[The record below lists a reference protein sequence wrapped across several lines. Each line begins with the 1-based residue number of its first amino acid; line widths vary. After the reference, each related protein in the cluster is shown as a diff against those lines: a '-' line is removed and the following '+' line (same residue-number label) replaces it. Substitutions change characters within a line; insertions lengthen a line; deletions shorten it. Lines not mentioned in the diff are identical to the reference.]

1 MKMKKRLT
9 AWLTCAAMVLSLF
22 AAMPMAVSADEPVTH
37 DINGSP
43 VNIVDDGK
51 YIITGDGTATTNK
64 ITVAAH
70 VYADITLDNVN
81 IDVSG
86 TNYDCAFL
94 IEADSTGDVNI
105 TLVGENILKSG
116 FARAGIEKGGSG
128 DGMGTLTIEGTGSLI
143 AESYSRGA
151 GIGGGNS
158 GSTSRNI
165 IINSGTITAT
175 GGSVIGTGSS
185 ASGGG
190 GAGIGGANG
199 GHGSH
204 IAINGGTVTANGGNA
219 ALSGVI
225 NTVTAAAG
233 IGGGGN
239 GGHGTHITIT
249 DGTVTAQGGNRGA
262 GIGGGYGGYGSDI
275 TISGGTVVANGGSS
289 SYQAGGAGIGGGS
302 FQGGGGSGGH
312 GTNITISGGTVTA
325 TGGTTTGEGI
335 GHGGHGSSDNIS
347 IIPADGMQISVYV
360 GSTEPGTLL
369 GTYTETTP
377 YTSTDRYFHSEEEP
391 VAVTLTD
398 ITVSPSTTTVEKGG
412 TETFTATVVY
422 SDDSTDADVAWSITG
437 NSSIG
442 TAINASGVLTVASE
456 EEAKTLTVTATS
468 NADSGKSGN
477 ADVTVIDVPVTE
489 YTLTVNNGSGGG
501 EYAAGAEISITAEA
515 PSSDQ
520 AFDKW
525 ISSNGGAFAEET
537 ESTTTFTMPAH
548 AVTVTAT
555 YKDKVVTP
563 DTYTVTISG
572 GGSGASGSGSYEEG
586 ATVTINAGNRSNYSF
601 NGWTSSQAVTFAEA
615 SAASTSFTMPA
626 DDITVTANWTYNGGG
641 SSGGGGGSISPTV
654 PAADGAVNVS
664 YSTSQ
669 GTADLSLSTS
679 KVNDIIDKSKED
691 EAVIDL
697 SKVRG
702 ITGASLPT
710 SALKAFEEAG
720 LDITVKLPE
729 GTITLDKEAAAS
741 VTEQASSTITIEIEE
756 ATPPSLTKEQRETIN
771 EDDLVLDINIY
782 SGTRKITNFGGTLTI
797 QVPYTGPEPVA
808 VWYLNDQGELEKLN
822 STFEDGVVTFT
833 TDHLSLYVIGEDTEE
848 PEKEEPFTNPFTDV
862 QEGAWYYDA
871 VKYVYENSLMMGTG
885 DTTFG
890 TNGTTT
896 RGMLVTI
903 LHRLSGEPEAGMSS
917 FSDVAADK
925 YYAKAVAWAA
935 ENRIVSGYGNGIF
948 GPEDSITREQMAAIL
963 MNYAEFKDYDVT
975 ARADLSKYTD
985 ADTVSDWARDAMAW
999 ANAEGLIQGDGAGL
1013 NATGKATRAQ
1023 VAAILQRFIT
1033 EITE

>member
-1 MKMKKRLT
+1 MAPANDKVTITHTESGKT
-9 AWLTCAAMVLSLF
+9 AEFDITVTF
-22 AAMPMAVSADEPVTH
+22 AA
-37 DINGSP
+37 
-43 VNIVDDGK
+43 
-51 YIITGDGTATTNK
+51 
-64 ITVAAH
+64 ITV
-70 VYADITLDNVN
+70 
-81 IDVSG
+81 
-86 TNYDCAFL
+86 
-94 IEADSTGDVNI
+94 
-105 TLVGENILKSG
+105 
-116 FARAGIEKGGSG
+116 
-128 DGMGTLTIEGTGSLI
+128 
-143 AESYSRGA
+143 
-151 GIGGGNS
+151 
-158 GSTSRNI
+158 
-165 IINSGTITAT
+165 
-175 GGSVIGTGSS
+175 
-185 ASGGG
+185 
-190 GAGIGGANG
+190 
-199 GHGSH
+199 
-204 IAINGGTVTANGGNA
+204 
-219 ALSGVI
+219 
-225 NTVTAAAG
+225 
-233 IGGGGN
+233 
-239 GGHGTHITIT
+239 
-249 DGTVTAQGGNRGA
+249 
-262 GIGGGYGGYGSDI
+262 
-275 TISGGTVVANGGSS
+275 
-289 SYQAGGAGIGGGS
+289 
-302 FQGGGGSGGH
+302 
-312 GTNITISGGTVTA
+312 
-325 TGGTTTGEGI
+325 
-335 GHGGHGSSDNIS
+335 
-347 IIPADGMQISVYV
+347 
-360 GSTEPGTLL
+360 
-369 GTYTETTP
+369 
-377 YTSTDRYFHSEEEP
+377 
-391 VAVTLTD
+391 TD
-398 ITVSPSTTTVEKGG
+398 ITVSPSTITVEKGG

-422 SDDSTDADVAWSITG
+422 SDDSTDNDVAWSING
-437 NSSIG
+437 NSSTG
-442 TAINASGVLTVASE
+442 TAIDASGVLTVASE
-456 EEAKTLTVTATS
+456 EEAETLTVTATS
-468 NADSGKSGN
+468 NADSGESGN
-477 ADVTVIDVPVTE
+477 ADVTVIDVPVTK
-489 YTLTVNNGSGGG
+489 YTLTVNSGSGGG
-501 EYAAGAEISITAEA
+501 EYGAGAEISITAEA

-525 ISSNGGAFAEET
+525 ISSNGGAFADET

-572 GGSGASGSGSYEEG
+572 GGSGARGSGSYEEG

-601 NGWTSSQAVTFAEA
+601 NGWTSSQAVTFAEV
-615 SAASTSFTMPA
+615 SAASTSFTMTA
-626 DDITVTANWTYNGGG
+626 ADITVTANWTYTGGG
-641 SSGGGGGSISPTV
+641 SSGGGGGGSISPTV

-729 GTITLDKEAAAS
+729 GTVTLDKEAAAS
-741 VTEQASSTITIEIEE
+741 VAEQASSTITIEIEE

-771 EDDLVLDINIY
+771 EDDLVLNINIY

-833 TDHLSLYVIGEDTEE
+833 TDHLSLYIIGEDTEE

-871 VKYVYENSLMMGTG
+871 VKYVYQNSLMMGTG

-903 LHRLSGEPEAGMSS
+903 LHRLSGESEAGMSS

-963 MNYAEFKDYDVT
+963 INYAEFKDYDVT

-1013 NATGKATRAQ
+1013 NATGKVTRVQ

>member
-1 MKMKKRLT
+1 
-9 AWLTCAAMVLSLF
+9 
-22 AAMPMAVSADEPVTH
+22 MA
-37 DINGSP
+37 N
-43 VNIVDDGK
+43 
-51 YIITGDGTATTNK
+51 
-64 ITVAAH
+64 
-70 VYADITLDNVN
+70 
-81 IDVSG
+81 
-86 TNYDCAFL
+86 
-94 IEADSTGDVNI
+94 
-105 TLVGENILKSG
+105 
-116 FARAGIEKGGSG
+116 
-128 DGMGTLTIEGTGSLI
+128 
-143 AESYSRGA
+143 
-151 GIGGGNS
+151 
-158 GSTSRNI
+158 
-165 IINSGTITAT
+165 
-175 GGSVIGTGSS
+175 GGSVGSNP
-185 ASGGG
+185 G
-190 GAGIGGANG
+190 
-199 GHGSH
+199 
-204 IAINGGTVTANGGNA
+204 
-219 ALSGVI
+219 
-225 NTVTAAAG
+225 
-233 IGGGGN
+233 
-239 GGHGTHITIT
+239 
-249 DGTVTAQGGNRGA
+249 GA
-262 GIGGGYGGYGSDI
+262 GIGGGYGGDGTDI
-275 TISGGTVVANGGSS
+275 TISGGEVTASS
-289 SYQAGGAGIGGGS
+289 LNGAGIGHGNGG
-302 FQGGGGSGGH
+302 
-312 GTNITISGGTVTA
+312 NA
-325 TGGTTTGEGI
+325 E
-335 GHGGHGSSDNIS
+335 NNS
-347 IIPADGMQISVYV
+347 IAPADGMQISVYV

-369 GTYTETTP
+369 GTYTETTS

-391 VAVTLTD
+391 VVVTLTDITIKTEPTTTSYDEGDELDLDGLEVTLNYSDDSTEDVAFADFAAEGLTADPANGTALVPAHDKVTITHTESDETAEFGITVTPAAITVTD

-442 TAINASGVLTVASE
+442 TAIDASGVLTVASE
-456 EEAKTLTVTATS
+456 EEAETLTVTATS
-468 NADSGKSGN
+468 NANSGKSGN
-477 ADVTVIDVPVTE
+477 ADVTVIDVPVTK
-489 YTLTVNNGSGGG
+489 YTLTVNSGSGGG
-501 EYAAGAEISITAEA
+501 EYAAGAEIPITAEA

-525 ISSNGGAFAEET
+525 ISSNGGAFADET

-586 ATVTINAGNRSNYSF
+586 ATVTINAGSRSNYSF

-626 DDITVTANWTYNGGG
+626 ADITVTANWTYNGGG
-641 SSGGGGGSISPTV
+641 SSGGGGGSISLTV

-710 SALKAFEEAG
+710 SALKVFEEAG

-741 VTEQASSTITIEIEE
+741 VAEQASSTITIEIEE

-782 SGTRKITNFGGTLTI
+782 SGTKKITNFGGTLTI

-822 STFEDGVVTFT
+822 STFEDGVVTFI

-862 QEGAWYYDA
+862 QEGAWYYNA

-917 FSDVAADK
+917 FSDVVADK